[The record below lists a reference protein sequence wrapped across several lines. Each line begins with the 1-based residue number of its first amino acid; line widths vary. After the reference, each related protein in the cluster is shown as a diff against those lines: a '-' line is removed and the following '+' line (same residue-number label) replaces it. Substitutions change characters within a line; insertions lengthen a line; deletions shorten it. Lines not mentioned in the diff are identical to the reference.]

1 MVGLAKACE
10 AVLGTAQAV
19 AGFTLAPTAPA
30 SLSAVLGPGQ
40 VFQQAQLEATP
51 FSTLPADGHTV
62 VKQGILLDA
71 QTLTFTPPA
80 AAGYAQNFLVEVQYQ
95 DADAGATVLPYYNAV
110 NPQVGFSGPG
120 GAGTAQNTVR
130 RGAVAYQIKAGVA
143 ATAGTQTSPAPDAGW
158 AGLYVVTLAQGATTI
173 TAGNITLY
181 AGAPFIPVTLPGVP
195 RGVQSGQW
203 EFGVASGTNAYTVA
217 LSPAPLV
224 RPQGMEILVYIPPGQ
239 ANTGAATLNDG
250 LGLVPFVRQG
260 GGALASGDVSGFVP
274 IVFDGANWR
283 VNGPVASDILAL
295 ILANGLVGRTQTFFT
310 SGTFT
315 VPPNVTSVRVEMLG
329 GGGAGGATN
338 NSTAGGTLVGN
349 NGSGGGAGGY
359 CYANFTGLTPG
370 ATYAVTV
377 GPGGLAVA
385 NAAGGNGGTT
395 SFGALCSA
403 TGGAGGVFG
412 SGSSAYGGAGGLG
425 SGGQINLSGGQGGA
439 SGPNTATVT
448 TSMLLVIFARGGL
461 APRGLGSI
469 DLCNT
474 GGAGQGYGNGGSA
487 SSGGSG
493 IAGGNGAPGIC
504 IVSW

>member
-1 MVGLAKACE
+1 MPFGANAAPGMIRTVPAPSQIGI
-10 AVLGTAQAV
+10 V
-19 AGFTLAPTAPA
+19 AGAA
-30 SLSAVLGPGQ
+30 SL
-40 VFQQAQLEATP
+40 
-51 FSTLPADGHTV
+51 ADGFPPLTAT
-62 VKQGILLDA
+62 QLASGGI
-71 QTLTFTPPA
+71 PPSIQDFNGIMQWMSAWDQWTA
-80 AAGYAQNFLVEVQYQ
+80 AAGLAPYDPAFSTAIGGYPQ
-95 DADAGATVLPYYNAV
+95 GATVLSAVTAGRVWISTVDNNAV
-110 NPQVGFSGPG
+110 NPD
-120 GAGTAQNTVR
+120 GAGQTA
-130 RGAVAYQIKAGVA
+130 
-143 ATAGTQTSPAPDAGW
+143 W
-158 AGLYVVTLAQGATTI
+158 
-173 TAGNITLY
+173 
-181 AGAPFIPVTLPGVP
+181 LPLM
-195 RGVQSGQW
+195 
-203 EFGVASGTNAYTVA
+203 
-217 LSPAPLV
+217 LS
-224 RPQGMEILVYIPPGQ
+224 
-239 ANTGAATLNDG
+239 
-250 LGLVPFVRQG
+250 
-260 GGALASGDVSGFVP
+260 SDV
-274 IVFDGANWR
+274 
-283 VNGPVASDILAL
+283 LAL

-439 SGPNTATVT
+439 SGPNTTTVT

-469 DLCNT
+469 DLCST

>member
-1 MVGLAKACE
+1 VANFEAKFKAALQNVAAYVDQAGR
-10 AVLGTAQAV
+10 AVFFNA
-19 AGFTLAPTAPA
+19 
-30 SLSAVLGPGQ
+30 
-40 VFQQAQLEATP
+40 
-51 FSTLPADGHTV
+51 
-62 VKQGILLDA
+62 
-71 QTLTFTPPA
+71 
-80 AAGYAQNFLVEVQYQ
+80 
-95 DADAGATVLPYYNAV
+95 AGAT
-110 NPQVGFSGPG
+110 
-120 GAGTAQNTVR
+120 
-130 RGAVAYQIKAGVA
+130 
-143 ATAGTQTSPAPDAGW
+143 
-158 AGLYVVTLAQGATTI
+158 
-173 TAGNITLY
+173 
-181 AGAPFIPVTLPGVP
+181 
-195 RGVQSGQW
+195 
-203 EFGVASGTNAYTVA
+203 AYTSA
-217 LSPAPLV
+217 LSPAPTALTPGMQV
-224 RPQGMEILVYIPPGQ
+224 LGFFGNGNQGPPSLNLGFGTLPILK
-239 ANTGAATLNDG
+239 
-250 LGLVPFVRQG
+250 QG
-260 GGALASGDVSGFVP
+260 GGVPATNDVYLFVP
-274 IVFDGANWR
+274 LILNNAGTTWNID
-283 VNGPVASDILAL
+283 GPVVSDILAL